1 MATKSL
7 VINPGILVFNMQ
19 LRDYQKDSIDA
30 LYSYFEENAT
40 GHPILVLPTAAGK
53 SVIAGEFIRGLMQ
66 QWPGQRVL
74 LLTHVKELIA
84 QNYDK
89 LMTLWPDAPAGI
101 YSAGLNRRDTDHDI
115 IFAGIQSV
123 HKRATEIGHIDLII
137 IDECH
142 LVPKKGMGMYLRFL
156 KTMGVINSKIR
167 VVGLTATPY
176 RLNSGSLIDGD
187 DRLFTDVAFD
197 VDVMQ
202 LVNDGYLSPL
212 VPKAMDN
219 EFDLSEINTRAGD
232 YKTDQLHALTDNDAL
247 ARMVLVEILAYG
259 RQRKSWLIFC
269 TGVNH
274 AEKMAEIIAEH
285 GITTATI
292 TGATPT
298 DERDY
303 ILERFK
309 AGHIQCLTNCDVL
322 TTGFD
327 APAIDM
333 LVFLRPTQ
341 SQGLYVQ
348 MCGRGM
354 RLAESKNDCLVLD
367 FGGNTQRHGPI
378 NSLNPQGEQKA
389 KGSKAMPPS
398 RTCPVCKTIMAAS
411 CTKCPECSHRFPRDI
426 THDQTASTAALLV
439 DLALPIPIKHEWH
452 NVNNVNIARH
462 KKQGK
467 PDSVRVTYCTSGGDF
482 STWVCPAHGGYA
494 ADKAREWI
502 AAHFPTLQDHTTDA
516 ILDNVGNGTIPFSIR
531 VKESDKYPN
540 ITRYDFSEFREEL
553 PF

>member
-1 MATKSL
+1 M
-7 VINPGILVFNMQ
+7 
-19 LRDYQKDSIDA
+19 
-30 LYSYFEENAT
+30 
-40 GHPILVLPTAAGK
+40 LPTAAGK

-156 KTMGVINSKIR
+156 KSMNVINSKIR

-187 DRLFTDVAFD
+187 DRIFTDIAYD

-285 GITTATI
+285 NITTATI

-378 NSLNPQGEQKA
+378 NALNPQGEQKA
-389 KGSKAMPPS
+389 KGSKGAPPS
-398 RTCPVCKTIMAAS
+398 RTCPICKTIMAAS
-411 CTKCPECSHRFPRDI
+411 CTKCPECGHLFPRDI
-426 THDQTASTAALLV
+426 THDQTASTAALLL

-452 NVNNVNIARH
+452 NVNNVNISRH

-531 VKESDKYPN
+531 VKETDKYPN

>member
-1 MATKSL
+1 
-7 VINPGILVFNMQ
+7 MQ
-19 LRDYQKDSIDA
+19 LRNYQNDSIQA

-66 QWPGQRVL
+66 TWPGQRVL

-84 QNYDK
+84 QNYEK

-142 LVPKKGMGMYLRFL
+142 LVPKSGMGMYLRFL
-156 KTMGVINSKIR
+156 KTMNVINSKIR

-187 DRLFTDVAFD
+187 DRIFTDIAYD

-274 AEKMAEIIAEH
+274 AEKMAQIIAEH

-292 TGATPT
+292 TGATPP
-298 DERDY
+298 DVRDT
-303 ILERFK
+303 ILELFK
-309 AGHIQCLTNCDVL
+309 SGHIQCLTNCDVL

-354 RLAESKNDCLVLD
+354 RLAENKKDCLVLD

-378 NSLNPQGEQKA
+378 NALKPQGEQKA
-389 KGSKAMPPS
+389 KGSKATPPS

-411 CTKCPECSHRFPRDI
+411 CTKCPDCGHRFPRDI
-426 THDQTASTAALLV
+426 THDHTASTAALLV
-439 DLALPIPIKHEWH
+439 DFSLPVFKKHEWH
-452 NVNNVNIARH
+452 DVHDITLERH

-467 PDSVRVTYCTSGGDF
+467 PDSVRVSYHTSQGKF
-482 STWVCPAHGGYA
+482 LTWVCPEHGGYA
-494 ADKAREWI
+494 ADKAKEWVSL
-502 AAHFPTLQDHTTDA
+502 HYPHYENDLDTDF
-516 ILDNVGNGTIPFSIR
+516 ILNCTKHLEQPKSIR
-531 VKESDKYPN
+531 VKESEKYPN
-540 ITRYDFSEFREEL
+540 ITRYDFSEYREEI

>member
-1 MATKSL
+1 MK
-7 VINPGILVFNMQ
+7 
-19 LRDYQKDSIDA
+19 LRDYQNDSIQA
-30 LYSYFEENAT
+30 LYSYFEDNAT

-53 SVIAGEFIRGLMQ
+53 SVIAGEFIRGLMKT
-66 QWPGQRVL
+66 WPGQRVL
-74 LLTHVKELIA
+74 LLTHVKELIS
-84 QNYDK
+84 QNYEK
-89 LMTLWPDAPAGI
+89 LITLWPNAPAGI

-123 HKRATEIGHIDLII
+123 HKRATEIGHFDLII

-142 LVPKKGMGMYLRFL
+142 LVPKSGMGMYLRFL
-156 KTMGVINSKIR
+156 KTMEVINPKIR

-176 RLNSGSLIDGD
+176 RLNSGSLIDGQ
-187 DRLFTDVAFD
+187 DRLFTDIAYD
-197 VDVMQ
+197 VDVMD

-367 FGGNTQRHGPI
+367 FGGNTKRHGPI
-378 NSLNPQGEQKA
+378 NALNPQGEQKA

-411 CTKCPECSHRFPRDI
+411 CTKCPDCGHRFPRDI
-426 THDQTASTAALLV
+426 THDHTASTAALLV
-439 DLALPIPIKHEWH
+439 DLTLPVVKKHEWYDVH
-452 NVNNVNIARH
+452 DITLERH

-467 PDSVRVTYCTSGGDF
+467 PDSVRVSYHTSQGKF
-482 STWVCPAHGGYA
+482 LTWVCPEHGGYA
-494 ADKAREWI
+494 TDKAKEWVSL
-502 AAHFPTLQDHTTDA
+502 HYPHYENDLDTDF
-516 ILDNVGNGTIPFSIR
+516 ILNCTKHLEQPKSIR
-531 VKESDKYPN
+531 VKECEKYPN
-540 ITRYDFSEFREEL
+540 VTNYDFCEYREEL